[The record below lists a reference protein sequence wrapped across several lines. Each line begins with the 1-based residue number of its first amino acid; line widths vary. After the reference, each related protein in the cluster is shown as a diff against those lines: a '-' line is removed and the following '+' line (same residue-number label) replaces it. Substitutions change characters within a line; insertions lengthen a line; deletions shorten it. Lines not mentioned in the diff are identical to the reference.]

1 MKHRQ
6 LVLMA
11 GVCML
16 ALPALAQEQ
25 SPAASESTLH
35 PETGQ
40 TKAVRSSLV
49 QNSDQPYKAALGIK
63 FLWGIS
69 ATGKF
74 FLKDKAAL
82 EAIVHY
88 DGMGGLGTALNL
100 TALYE
105 YHGNFA
111 VPGLRWYLGGGA
123 SLGYAKLK
131 GFEDSELDSSTF
143 SYGIDGVAG
152 LEYKIDKLPIAVSL
166 DWQPGYSLNSGG
178 GFISKSGGFG
188 VKYTF

>member
-1 MKHRQ
+1 MTGAYIIAAP
-6 LVLMA
+6 VF
-11 GVCML
+11 
-16 ALPALAQEQ
+16 AQQ
-25 SPAASESTLH
+25 KDAAAPQGTTTSPAKEGRTAASS
-35 PETGQ
+35 
-40 TKAVRSSLV
+40 VV
-49 QNSDQPYKAALGIK
+49 QHSEQPYKAALGIK

-74 FLKDKAAL
+74 FVKDNAAF

-105 YHGNFA
+105 YHGSFA

-123 SLGYAKLK
+123 SLGYIKLK
-131 GFEDSELDSSTF
+131 GFEDSELDSSSF
-143 SYGIDGVAG
+143 SYGVDGVAG
-152 LEYKIDKLPIAVSL
+152 LEYKIDKLPIAISV
-166 DWQPGYSLNSGG
+166 DWQPGYTLNSGG
-178 GFISKSGGFG
+178 GFASKSGGFG

>member
-1 MKHRQ
+1 
-6 LVLMA
+6 MA
-11 GVCML
+11 GAYML
-16 ALPALAQEQ
+16 VVPARAQEKD
-25 SPAASESTLH
+25 AAAPENTVH
-35 PETGQ
+35 TETGQ
-40 TKAVRSSLV
+40 TKVAPSVVV
-49 QNSDQPYKAALGIK
+49 QNSEKPYRAALGIK

-131 GFEDSELDSSTF
+131 GFEDSELDSSTL
-143 SYGIDGVAG
+143 SYGLDGVAG
-152 LEYKIDKLPIAVSL
+152 LEYKIDKLPIAISL

-188 VKYTF
+188 IKYTF